1 MTTHDDDNVS
11 AINFLNDTLGKHHI
25 ALSQLSKDL
34 LKHTEFNA
42 LDFGLPAAEL
52 WHVMRLQG
60 ELFHAICE
68 RHREHLGLTPNDK
81 EIAPLLELNDAFA
94 DEYHIDR
101 LYKIQESVD
110 SMKRLIEAAPPQTD
124 QFTQRTAREKLAAQ
138 LVPAFKADEMHY
150 SGAVAREVSR
160 IVESYNYFAE
170 RNRKKC
176 DPETQAMVADA
187 QQLGQLI
194 IQRANDLTA
203 SCKQSLDVLKGS
215 ARA

>member
-1 MTTHDDDNVS
+1 MTTQDDDNIS

-34 LKHTEFNA
+34 LQQTEFNP
-42 LDFGLPAAEL
+42 LDFGVPAAEL
-52 WHVMRLQG
+52 WHLMRLEG

-68 RHREHLGLTPNDK
+68 RHREHLGLTPDDK

-101 LYKIQESVD
+101 LYKIQESLD

-124 QFTQRTAREKLAAQ
+124 QFTQRTARKKLAAQ
-138 LVPAFKADEMHY
+138 LVPAFKAYEMHY

-160 IVESYNYFAE
+160 IVESYNYFTE
-170 RNRKKC
+170 RNREKC
-176 DPETQAMVADA
+176 DTETQAMVNDA
-187 QQLGQLI
+187 QQLAQLI
-194 IQRANDLTA
+194 IQRANDVTT
-203 SCKQSLDVLKGS
+203 SCKQSLDAFKGS
-215 ARA
+215 GRG

>member
-1 MTTHDDDNVS
+1 
-11 AINFLNDTLGKHHI
+11 
-25 ALSQLSKDL
+25 
-34 LKHTEFNA
+34 
-42 LDFGLPAAEL
+42 
-52 WHVMRLQG
+52 
-60 ELFHAICE
+60 
-68 RHREHLGLTPNDK
+68 
-81 EIAPLLELNDAFA
+81 
-94 DEYHIDR
+94 
-101 LYKIQESVD
+101 
-110 SMKRLIEAAPPQTD
+110 MKRLIEAAPPQTD